1 MVQLSSLAMQTR
13 PFPYDRWKRLTRR
26 QVELL
31 HAAASLWDDTSR
43 ASAVFAATEI
53 LGSAVSMQAGV
64 GSACSLE
71 EVTRATLGKGPSVCV
86 LLEYQALAAAEL
98 PSFVALEL
106 SNDCAQRLVDRAL
119 GGEGEL
125 SAAVLLPLDELSRGA
140 LAYVMAR
147 VLAALSGKLALR
159 DIAADPAALSR
170 WLADKP
176 ALVCFPIELTVGA
189 ELATLRLYVPDDLRF
204 PSRFSANPREPQA
217 PLRDL
222 PLTLIAEIGRTQL
235 PIAIARELAVGDI
248 VVLDEASLVYD
259 GRVFRGDVS
268 VRVSGSRSHCV
279 CRAVDTTLEIERTFS
294 SQEPQMTTGRL
305 TQTTPPTTLGQSLA
319 SDAPLE
325 ISVELARFSLTLGE
339 LQRSAPGDVLVTG
352 RRIGEQVTLRVG
364 GRALAQGEL
373 VDVEGEIGVRLLSL
387 GTE

>member
-1 MVQLSSLAMQTR
+1 
-13 PFPYDRWKRLTRR
+13 
-26 QVELL
+26 
-31 HAAASLWDDTSR
+31 
-43 ASAVFAATEI
+43 
-53 LGSAVSMQAGV
+53 
-64 GSACSLE
+64 
-71 EVTRATLGKGPSVCV
+71 
-86 LLEYQALAAAEL
+86 
-98 PSFVALEL
+98 
-106 SNDCAQRLVDRAL
+106 
-119 GGEGEL
+119 
-125 SAAVLLPLDELSRGA
+125 
-140 LAYVMAR
+140 
-147 VLAALSGKLALR
+147 
-159 DIAADPAALSR
+159 
-170 WLADKP
+170 
-176 ALVCFPIELTVGA
+176 
-189 ELATLRLYVPDDLRF
+189 VPDDLRF
-204 PSRFSANPREPQA
+204 PLRFSANPREPQA
-217 PLRDL
+217 PLCDL

-279 CRAVDTTLEIERTFS
+279 CRAVDTALEIERTFS

-325 ISVELARFSLTLGE
+325 ISIELARFSLTLGE